1 LDFQAPHLPLFAA
14 ALLAPAL
21 AVGSGFA
28 PGFGSRTERATDDPT
43 AWARNEYREF
53 VRPLLE
59 ERCFDCHAGPEP
71 DAGFDLEA
79 QATLE
84 DVLADRHRWPYLAQ
98 RVKLGQMPPSQRHR
112 VPAAEAGRLVAFTE
126 RLEDVAYDPERPA
139 TLGRPVIRRLNRVE
153 YENTVYDVLGVHFPA
168 SERFPPDG
176 IGFGFDTVGEAL
188 SVSELLF
195 ERFLDAA
202 EEVATGAL
210 GPPAFAEPPVRRFGS
225 DELDGAQQR
234 GSSKVFTTRSTAE
247 VEHRFAWQGR
257 YAGRLAATGD
267 QAGDEV
273 VKLGID
279 VGGERVATVEVRAE
293 RESGTEEISFEFLL
307 EEGYPEGTTLGVTFL
322 NDYYVPAKDGN
333 RREDRNA
340 YLSWIEIEGPFDPPP
355 PTRQVERW
363 AERFGDLEG
372 DAAERALEETVDYL
386 GLRLWRRPLE
396 RADRGALLRIAPE
409 SAPPRERLRGALVG
423 LLASPRFLF
432 RFESDDA
439 PRSATRRSLD
449 DFELASRLSYFLW
462 SAPPDEEL
470 LERASRGE
478 LRTDRALRAEV
489 QRLLEHPRSTA
500 LARNFAAQW
509 LKLTALGEHSLS
521 PESFPG
527 VDERLLVD
535 MRRETELF
543 FEAILREGRS
553 LWDLLGA
560 DFTYANAALAEHY
573 DLPPM
578 TGRALR
584 RVSLEG
590 RQRRGLLGQAAI
602 LTVTSDPDRTSSVRR
617 GKWLLETLLGA
628 PPPPPPPGA
637 DSFVESAG
645 PGAGL
650 GMRERLTL
658 HRADPNCAVCHD
670 QLDPLGLGLERFDG
684 VGRLRELENGLPIDA
699 SGLLPDGRAFDGH
712 LELGDLLHG
721 DPRFLRNLAEQLLT
735 YALGRGLEPGDA
747 PTIGRLLADLDPDH
761 PTLADLIE
769 GIVLCDPFRFR
780 ALPDAR

>member
-1 LDFQAPHLPLFAA
+1 MPHSLRPFG
-14 ALLAPAL
+14 ALLLPAL
-21 AVGSGFA
+21 GWALTAS
-28 PGFGSRTERATDDPT
+28 PATDDPT

-79 QATLE
+79 QVDLD

-98 RVKLGQMPPSQRHR
+98 RVLLGQMPPSKRHR
-112 VPAAEAGRLVAFTE
+112 VDAADARRLLAFTD
-126 RLEDVAYDPERPA
+126 RLEDVAYHPERPA

-168 SERFPPDG
+168 RERFPPDG
-176 IGFGFDTVGEAL
+176 IGYGFDTVGEAL

-202 EEVATGAL
+202 EEVAAGAL
-210 GPPAFAEPPVRRFGS
+210 GPPAFAEPPVRRFAS
-225 DELDGAQQR
+225 DELEGASQR
-234 GSSKVFTTRSTAE
+234 GSVKVFSTRSTAE
-247 VEHRFAWQGR
+247 AEHRFAWAGR
-257 YAGRLAATGD
+257 YAGRVSAAGD
-267 QAGDEV
+267 QAGDENV
-273 VKLGID
+273 RLGID
-279 VGGERVATVEVRAE
+279 VDGERVATLEVSAE
-293 RESGTEEISFEFLL
+293 RDSGADEYSFEFTL
-307 EEGYPEGTTLGVTFL
+307 EEGHPEGATLGVSFL

-333 RREDRNA
+333 RSQDRNA
-340 YLSWIEIEGPFDPPP
+340 FLAWVEIEGPFDPPP
-355 PTRQVERW
+355 PTRQLERW
-363 AERFGDLEG
+363 AERFGALEG
-372 DAAERALEETVDYL
+372 PEAEEALEATVEHL

-396 RADRGALLRIAPE
+396 RADRRALLRIAPE
-409 SAPPRERLRGALVG
+409 SAPARERLRGALLG

-439 PRSATRRSLD
+439 PDSATRRGLD
-449 DFELASRLSYFLW
+449 DYELASRLSYFLW
-462 SAPPDEEL
+462 SAPPDEAL
-470 LERASRGE
+470 LERAARGE
-478 LRTDRALRAEV
+478 LRTAGALREEV
-489 QRLLEHPRSTA
+489 RRLLEHPRSTA

-509 LKLTALGEHSLS
+509 LKLTALGEHSIS
-521 PESFPG
+521 PEQFPG

-553 LWDLLGA
+553 VWDLLGA

-573 DLPPM
+573 GLPRM

-584 RVSLEG
+584 RVSLDG
-590 RQRRGLLGQAAI
+590 QDRRGLLGQAAI
-602 LTVTSDPDRTSSVRR
+602 LTVTSDPDRTSPVRR

-645 PGAGL
+645 PGGGL

-684 VGRLRELENGLPIDA
+684 VGRLRALDGGEAIDA
-699 SGLLPDGRAFDGH
+699 SGLLPDGRSFDGH
-712 LELGDLLHG
+712 LELGDRLLG
-721 DPRFLRNLAEQLLT
+721 DPRFLRNLTEQLLT

-747 PTIGRLLADLDPDH
+747 PTVGRLLADLDPDH

-769 GIVLCDPFRFR
+769 GIVLSEPFRFR
-780 ALPDAR
+780 ALPGAR